1 MSFTRETWPNQSAA
15 ANSRRAF
22 RLRVAGDLTLAP
34 ALHRRAPAAVA
45 ELGSLDDI
53 TRMASEP
60 PKDFTVKFGKYAHTV
75 EYDDPEA
82 HILFTFDI
90 DGPHS
95 ITLEHHAPSMPRHP
109 RYPIAFQR
117 VKQFL
122 EKPGTE
128 VNIYGS

>member
-1 MSFTRETWPNQSAA
+1 MNDLTPKSAA
-15 ANSRRAF
+15 ANGRRAF

-90 DGPHS
+90 DGPQASLSSTMPQACRVIRGIQLHS
-95 ITLEHHAPSMPRHP
+95 SA
-109 RYPIAFQR
+109 
-117 VKQFL
+117 
-122 EKPGTE
+122 
-128 VNIYGS
+128 